1 MFTER
6 VRLLNFRNHA
16 DSIYDFEK
24 LNYLEG
30 DNGAGKTSVLES
42 LFILFNLKSFR
53 PQTSKKAKKFNTD
66 FFQVSA
72 KCISDNS
79 NYTYHYR
86 YDKTAELKDDSGKI
100 TDKADYLSLH
110 PCICYSPE
118 FKQIVSD
125 DQDDRRRFIDRLS
138 FHIDKGHFDRL
149 TDLRRLNVMKVL
161 ELKKNRLNDAYI
173 DSLNEKIV
181 ELSDKISGTREC
193 TTGQLNSHMVQI
205 YSDLGFKDSFKLS
218 FMTNVPDR
226 SILEKEKED
235 RRLLFG
241 SSRDRFYSVSGDRVY
256 DRFSSFGQKKSFV
269 LITLASGLKLLENS
283 HKNDIITLLDDFE
296 AGLDENRTERLFQLF
311 ENSAQIFITGVKN
324 YRFRDLHTIKIQ
336 VKDEEG
342 IE

>member
-6 VRLLNFRNHA
+6 VRLLNFRNHT
-16 DSIYDFEK
+16 DSIYDFER

-42 LFILFNLKSFR
+42 LFFILFNLKSFR
-53 PQTSKKAKKFNTD
+53 QQTVKKKAMKFHSD

-72 KCISDNS
+72 KCSSEGIGS
-79 NYTYHYR
+79 TFHYR
-86 YDKTAELKDDSGKI
+86 YEKSAELKDNSGKI
-100 TDKADYLSLH
+100 TDKAEYLSLH

-118 FKQIVSD
+118 FKQLVSD

-149 TDLRRLNVMKVL
+149 TDLKRLNSMKVL
-161 ELKKNRLNDAYI
+161 ELKKLRLNNAYI

-181 ELSDKISGTREC
+181 ELSDKISGTRRC
-193 TTGQLNSHMVQI
+193 TTGQINSHMIKI
-205 YSDLGFKDSFKLS
+205 YEESCFKDSFKLDFKS
-218 FMTNVPDR
+218 NVSDR
-226 SILEKEKED
+226 SILTKEKKEEK
-235 RRLLFG
+235 RLLYG

-269 LITLASGLKLLENS
+269 LISLASGLKLLEKS
-283 HKNDIITLLDDFE
+283 GKNDIITLLDDFE

-311 ENSAQIFITGVKN
+311 ENSAQIFITGVKK
-324 YRFRDLHTIKIQ
+324 LQI
-336 VKDEEG
+336 
-342 IE
+342 